1 VRSLATIVVET
12 DEAREAH
19 HVACLLGYGAE
30 AICTRLALETVAA
43 LAAADK
49 VGGDRPSPVEAQER
63 YRAAIEDGVLK
74 IMSKMGI
81 ADVAVYCG
89 AQVFDIVGLAQEVVD
104 LCFVGTP
111 SPVGGIGFAELERE
125 VLARAASTRL
135 ENPGYVKFRKGGEPH
150 ETDTSV
156 VDAAH
161 ALRLAVRHERHEAYQ
176 RFAELVDGRAPMEL
190 RDLLDFAAADP
201 VALDE
206 VEPAESIVRRFS
218 AGGMSHGALSAEAH
232 QTIAAAFNRLQARSN
247 CGEGGEDPERFRTER
262 NSRIKQVASGRFGVT
277 PEYAAFADELQI
289 KIAQGSKPGEGGQLP
304 GHKVSVEIARLR
316 HTTPGVALI
325 SPPPHHDIYSIE
337 DLAQLIF
344 DLRQVNPEAKISV
357 KLVAESGVG
366 LIASGVVKALA
377 DVVHV
382 AGSDGGTG
390 ASPLSS
396 VKNAGL
402 PWELGLAETQSS
414 LVANG
419 LRERVRLRVDGGIKT
434 GRDIVVAALLGADEY
449 SFGTALLL
457 AEGCLMVRSC
467 HLDTCPVG
475 IATQRPELRAK
486 YAATPEQVEAYL
498 LFVAEDVRRWLA
510 SLGLLSL
517 EEATGRT
524 DLLQR
529 RDTGDPRA
537 DTLDLTPL
545 LGIPSGRY
553 AAEEMPVAG
562 GGGLGERLAADAEP
576 ALEGPAIVEQA
587 YPITTWDRSVGARL
601 GGIIGRRF
609 GSQTPPGRIRARFEG
624 SAGQSFGAFLAA
636 GVELDLIGEAN
647 DYVGKSMGG
656 GRIVIRPP
664 EGDAGEPVL
673 AGNTVLYGATGG
685 ELFCAGRAG
694 ERFAVRNSGA
704 VAVVE
709 GIGAHGCEYMTSGAV
724 VVLGAVGRN
733 FGAGMSGGDA
743 YVYDPAGELPL
754 RLNEDLVTLERVT
767 SDEDLRRLVERHAR
781 YSGSELAAGLLLD
794 WDTVVLDF
802 WHVRPKANV
811 AAIEDEHE
819 GTGGGAAEEAEEATA
834 G

>member
-1 VRSLATIVVET
+1 
-12 DEAREAH
+12 
-19 HVACLLGYGAE
+19 
-30 AICTRLALETVAA
+30 
-43 LAAADK
+43 
-49 VGGDRPSPVEAQER
+49 
-63 YRAAIEDGVLK
+63 
-74 IMSKMGI
+74 
-81 ADVAVYCG
+81 
-89 AQVFDIVGLAQEVVD
+89 
-104 LCFVGTP
+104 
-111 SPVGGIGFAELERE
+111 
-125 VLARAASTRL
+125 
-135 ENPGYVKFRKGGEPH
+135 
-150 ETDTSV
+150 
-156 VDAAH
+156 
-161 ALRLAVRHERHEAYQ
+161 
-176 RFAELVDGRAPMEL
+176 
-190 RDLLDFAAADP
+190 
-201 VALDE
+201 
-206 VEPAESIVRRFS
+206 
-218 AGGMSHGALSAEAH
+218 
-232 QTIAAAFNRLQARSN
+232 
-247 CGEGGEDPERFRTER
+247 
-262 NSRIKQVASGRFGVT
+262 
-277 PEYAAFADELQI
+277 
-289 KIAQGSKPGEGGQLP
+289 
-304 GHKVSVEIARLR
+304 
-316 HTTPGVALI
+316 
-325 SPPPHHDIYSIE
+325 
-337 DLAQLIF
+337 
-344 DLRQVNPEAKISV
+344 
-357 KLVAESGVG
+357 
-366 LIASGVVKALA
+366 
-377 DVVHV
+377 
-382 AGSDGGTG
+382 
-390 ASPLSS
+390 PLSS

-537 DTLDLTPL
+537 DTLDLAPL
-545 LGIPSGRY
+545 LGVPSGRY

-767 SDEDLRRLVERHAR
+767 SDEELRRLVERHAR

-794 WDTVVLDF
+794 WDTAVLDF